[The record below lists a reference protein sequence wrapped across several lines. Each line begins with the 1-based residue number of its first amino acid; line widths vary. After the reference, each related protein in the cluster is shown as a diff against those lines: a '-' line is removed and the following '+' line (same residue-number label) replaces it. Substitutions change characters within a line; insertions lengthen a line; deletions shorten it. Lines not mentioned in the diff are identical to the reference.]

1 MESMWEYEPL
11 TVYNN
16 LIEMTKYRNIELKSP
31 VMAEEEVIKKLNH
44 NEYII
49 IDGVRSDKDIR
60 GAIKLYIIL
69 IAPNSDFAGKTA
81 SFKEM
86 MKVLPKNDSKNN
98 VEIMIISENGLT
110 IHIKKYLA
118 ILRKESSLFL
128 INEYNYEIFTIEIP
142 KYVGTSHH
150 EIMSN
155 EEVEDFCS
163 LHNTD
168 PNRFPEIRED
178 DPYAVWIGLR
188 PGMVV
193 RVHRISD
200 TAGKSIA
207 YRYCIK

>member
-1 MESMWEYEPL
+1 MESMWEYEPV

-16 LIEMTKYRNIELKSP
+16 LIKMTTYRGIELKSP
-31 VMAEEEVIKKLNH
+31 AMTEAEVIKKLNH

-49 IDGVRSDKDIR
+49 INGTRRENDIR
-60 GAIKLYIIL
+60 GAVNLFIIL

-86 MKVLPKNDSKNN
+86 MKVLPKADAKTQLE
-98 VEIMIISENGLT
+98 VMIISENGLT
-110 IHIKKYLA
+110 IHIKKYLV
-118 ILRKESSLFL
+118 ILRKESAPLL

-142 KYVGTSHH
+142 KYNGTSLH

-155 EEVEDFCS
+155 EEVEEFCS
-163 LHNTD
+163 LHHTD
-168 PNRFPEIRED
+168 PNRFPEIYQH